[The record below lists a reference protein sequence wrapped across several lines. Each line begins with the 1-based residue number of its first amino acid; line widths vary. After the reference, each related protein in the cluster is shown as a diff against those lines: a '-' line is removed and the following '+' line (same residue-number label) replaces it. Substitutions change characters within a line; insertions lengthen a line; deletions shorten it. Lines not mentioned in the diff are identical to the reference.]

1 MRKLLLTTLTLAVAG
16 HFAFAQDSPIKFG
29 VKAGVNLP
37 TIAVSGDGVDDDFKD
52 ALKSSVSFYVGAT
65 ADFSISPIFSIQPG
79 LTLSGKG
86 YKMSDEFE
94 GASVEA
100 TSNVMYLEIPVN
112 AVARFAA
119 GSGNVFVGAGPYYGF
134 ALSGKTKWEASF
146 DGETE
151 SEEEDIEFGNG
162 EDDDIKRGD
171 FGVNL
176 LAGYELSNGF
186 NIHLG
191 YGLGLGNLSNETD
204 VKMNNRVFS
213 VGVGFS
219 F

>member
-16 HFAFAQDSPIKFG
+16 HLAFAQDSPIKFG

-37 TIAVSGDGVDDDFKD
+37 TVSLTGDDVDSDEKD
-52 ALKSSVSFYVGAT
+52 ALKSSLSFYVGAT

-94 GASVEA
+94 GASFE
-100 TSNVMYLEIPVN
+100 TTNNVMYLEIPVN

-151 SEEEDIEFGNG
+151 SDEEDVEFGNG
-162 EDDDIKRGD
+162 DGETKRGD

-204 VKMNNRVFS
+204 VKVNNRVFS

>member
-16 HFAFAQDSPIKFG
+16 HFAFAQDSPVKFG

-37 TIAVSGDGVDDDFKD
+37 TISLTGDEVDSEDKD
-52 ALKSSVSFYVGAT
+52 ALKSSLSFYVGAT
-65 ADFSISPIFSIQPG
+65 ADFFISPIFSIQPG

-86 YKMSDEFE
+86 YKMSGEFE
-94 GASVEA
+94 GDSFEA
-100 TSNVMYLEIPVN
+100 TNNVMYLEIPVN

-134 ALSGKTKWEASF
+134 ALSGKTKWEESF

-151 SEEEDIEFGNG
+151 SGKEDIEFGNG
-162 EDDDIKRGD
+162 AGETKRGD
-171 FGVNL
+171 FGANL
-176 LAGYELSNGF
+176 LAGYELSSGF
-186 NIHLG
+186 NIHVG
-191 YGLGLGNLSNETD
+191 YGLGLSNLSND
-204 VKMNNRVFS
+204 DDAKLNNRVFS
-213 VGVGFS
+213 IGVGFS